1 MVCSS
6 LCLVSIVAT
15 GLVVGAA
22 VLAALTR
29 PSARFLLTAG
39 SVAAM
44 ALAGLYTA
52 AQQYRYRYFAQFEWP
67 TRFHAAHV
75 LAWLAVGLLVRARAL
90 HRESVRRRRRRR
102 PGKSPA

>member
-1 MVCSS
+1 
-6 LCLVSIVAT
+6 
-15 GLVVGAA
+15 VGAA

-75 LAWLAVGLLVRARAL
+75 LAWLAVGLLAGDAL
-90 HRESVRRRRRRR
+90 VDVVRRRRAD
-102 PGKSPA
+102 P